1 MKQAFSSVDSYL
13 RDAALSLAA
22 FNRGQEYEA
31 DLLGTQ
37 YAATAGFSEKACLKL
52 WTETMPHDTDKIVA
66 RLLPQGVPDPGKKKP
81 EIFINKQKTEILEDK
96 DCKNK
101 IRVKKD
107 RKLQQKCKLIAK
119 KRKAKEREQISEQT
133 LELLRTHPSD
143 EMRAKN
149 IAEHI
154 ENKSLFE
161 EFRANGMKNKLT
173 DKMRDWSYD
182 KDSDSLVI
190 SDIEKDPKFIG
201 LEQTGSTGINIDEFL
216 E

>member
-1 MKQAFSSVDSYL
+1 M
-13 RDAALSLAA
+13 
-22 FNRGQEYEA
+22 
-31 DLLGTQ
+31 
-37 YAATAGFSEKACLKL
+37 
-52 WTETMPHDTDKIVA
+52 
-66 RLLPQGVPDPGKKKP
+66 
-81 EIFINKQKTEILEDK
+81 
-96 DCKNK
+96 
-101 IRVKKD
+101 
-107 RKLQQKCKLIAK
+107 
-119 KRKAKEREQISEQT
+119 
-133 LELLRTHPSD
+133 LRTHPSD

-161 EFRANGMKNKLT
+161 EFRANGKKNILT
-173 DKMRDWSYD
+173 DTMRDWSYD

>member
-1 MKQAFSSVDSYL
+1 MQ
-13 RDAALSLAA
+13 
-22 FNRGQEYEA
+22 
-31 DLLGTQ
+31 
-37 YAATAGFSEKACLKL
+37 
-52 WTETMPHDTDKIVA
+52 
-66 RLLPQGVPDPGKKKP
+66 
-81 EIFINKQKTEILEDK
+81 
-96 DCKNK
+96 
-101 IRVKKD
+101 
-107 RKLQQKCKLIAK
+107 K

-161 EFRANGMKNKLT
+161 EFRVNGKKNKLK

-190 SDIEKDPKFIG
+190 SDIEKDPEFIG